1 MQAGNSN
8 NSDGDRR
15 HAKQQE
21 MITKVVTWLKEEGR
35 EPEERTDL
43 HGDARYFALVRIK
56 KAKKKDQ
63 SEETREEEAFHML
76 FPKNRLDCLTITV
89 IIAMDEQGRKSYESF
104 GRSQEGILEKNRFY
118 YNLKLALLQMNVI
131 FALKKNIRQIQSVE
145 VDYDVYFDGLTKDA
159 FFSAIYTVLNA
170 IEIAKTKLYQFR
182 DLVMPSK
189 AGRTDD
195 SEDLK

>member
-1 MQAGNSN
+1 
-8 NSDGDRR
+8 
-15 HAKQQE
+15 
-21 MITKVVTWLKEEGR
+21 MITKVVTWLKEEGM

-43 HGDARYFALVRIK
+43 HGDARYFAVVRIK

-63 SEETREEEAFHML
+63 AEETREEEAFQML

-89 IIAMDEQGRKSYESF
+89 IIVMDEQGRKSYESL

-131 FALKKNIRQIQSVE
+131 FALKKIFDRYNLSRLIRM
-145 VDYDVYFDGLTKDA
+145 YHFDGLTKDA

-170 IEIAKTKLYQFR
+170 IEIAKTKLHQFR
-182 DLVMPSK
+182 DLVLPSK